1 MKTFMRLAIVSFTVY
16 MLITIIGLQ
25 ADIRKSEE
33 QLAELEAQVTEQQLG
48 NDEIERLIAGG
59 NDEESAERIAR
70 EKLGYVMPD
79 EKVYI
84 DMSGK

>member
-1 MKTFMRLAIVSFTVY
+1 MRLAIVSFTVY

-25 ADIRKSEE
+25 ADIRKSET
-33 QLAELEAQVTEQQLG
+33 QLAELEAQVAEQQLV
-48 NDEIERLIAGG
+48 NDGIERLIADG

>member
-33 QLAELEAQVTEQQLG
+33 QLAELEAQVTEQQLV

>member
-33 QLAELEAQVTEQQLG
+33 QLAELEAQVTEQQLV

-70 EKLGYVMPD
+70 EKLGYVMTD

>member
-1 MKTFMRLAIVSFTVY
+1 MRLAIVSFTVY

-33 QLAELEAQVTEQQLG
+33 QLAELEAQVTEQQLV